1 MPQPQDVPKLIAR
14 MTLVAG
20 GALLVSP
27 RTFTRVLGLDDQRL
41 AMRAIGLADL
51 MLVPG
56 LHSGDSPAAWMTAR
70 GALSL
75 AQGAYLSG
83 VAPRAA
89 KPRLA
94 TVGAFTMF
102 GLSIADAVTAARLRQ
117 QAAA

>member
-27 RTFTRVLGLDDQRL
+27 RTFTKPLGLDDQQL
-41 AMRAIGLADL
+41 AIRALGLADL

-56 LHSGDSPAAWMTAR
+56 LHSGNSPAAWMTAR

-89 KPRLA
+89 NSRVAKL
-94 TVGAFTMF
+94 GAFTLF
-102 GLSIADAVTAARLRQ
+102 GLSIADALTAARLHRQ
-117 QAAA
+117 SAE